1 MPAPE
6 RVFRRAAVRLRA
18 LIFAL
23 AVTPATALACVPYG
37 EGALWGEAD
46 SRVVGADLAYQTCAG
61 RFGSLRM
68 GLSYY
73 ADDKFIYK
81 GVTGAARFSFGSTV
95 APFVGAG
102 LLAGTAERDVDAS
115 QDGVDNNGNGYIDE
129 PYEKDTEYE
138 ASGFLYPE
146 AGVSVQVGGAG
157 FTVSARRYY
166 GAEFSGDLIYSVG
179 IHVPLG
185 AP

>member
-1 MPAPE
+1 MPGWRHRHPASSLAK
-6 RVFRRAAVRLRA
+6 RVA
-18 LIFAL
+18 LLAL
-23 AVTPATALACVPYG
+23 AVTPATTLACVPYG

-46 SRVVGADLAYQTCAG
+46 SRVVGADLAYQSCAG

-73 ADDKFIYK
+73 ADDEFIYK
-81 GVTGAARFSFGSTV
+81 GVTGAARFLFGSTV
-95 APFVGAG
+95 APFVGVG
-102 LLAGTAERDVDAS
+102 LLAGTAERDLDAS
-115 QDGVDNNGNGYIDE
+115 LDGVDNNGNGTIDE

-166 GAEFSGDLIYSVG
+166 GAAFSGDLIYSVG